1 MPGETFNAKATLEA
15 DVGRYVAG
23 IKQASDVTQK
33 LGAAGLITAKQQNQ
47 LEKSHAQGTRAITS
61 LTGATN
67 QAALA
72 QNRAAIATK
81 GSTNNLISQRYALYD
96 VSRTFLAVST
106 AILGTAAI
114 SAKLAIDYQRDFAAV
129 QRTTGVTGDAIGQL
143 KTKLV
148 DLTTVIPTSFKDIS
162 GIAAL
167 GGQLGIA
174 SGGIDD
180 FTSVVARLTATT
192 NLSSEAAG
200 TALGRFQALL
210 GTPSSEFENLGSSI
224 LKVGIN
230 SVATET
236 EIVNIATQISS
247 MGDFAGMTADQ
258 VVGLSGALASVGGKA
273 ELSRGT
279 VTRTF
284 TLMSKAVAE
293 GGDKLQN
300 FAAISG
306 VSASEFA
313 QAWGTENFAAVFQ
326 QFLSGLDAEGGNAI
340 ATLNELGI
348 TSVRDVPLLMR
359 LAGAGDVV
367 QQAFADAAT
376 GYSDATELGSQ
387 FAIIA
392 ETISAKLTDLGN
404 TLKGVI
410 ATVGEGGFGP
420 LTMMLD
426 VVQQLASAL
435 LAFSRNPIG
444 KFFLGAAAGAAVFV
458 GVVALIKGT
467 SALAGASLMAM
478 KTAQDSLTGA
488 AARSS
493 AVVKELAVTMVNM
506 ARGNAGAAASTAA
519 VTTGLTWQ
527 TSATET
533 ATVATRTLGATMKSV
548 MISTGIGA
556 AILGIAWAVEKL
568 STTFQSADA
577 KANAYFGDISGLSEA
592 IKEDTAAYDTAV
604 ADAERLG
611 KTFDES
617 AAGFTTFVSGTGEA
631 TATLNPFGEALATAS
646 DAQITLNENTSDT
659 TDKIVEQTAAIGDA
673 ARAVLAAALAN
684 SPDFQAAW
692 LANGD
697 AIESAGLDLQ
707 TFMDMTVA
715 DPQGAV
721 TYLDELIAKYNEMA
735 VAEGQA
741 HDAAILM
748 NDGSA
753 ERASDARL
761 DTIQKTIVGFTD
773 LKDAALG
780 MAGEIATAI
789 ASNDIFSG
797 LMGDAGAGLDD
808 GTDAA
813 EGFDNALKDLLTTE
827 YELTGNTV
835 SVQSALSSLGA
846 SLYENGN
853 TFSEYSAGGQAN
865 LAALQST
872 LSAMVTAA
880 GGDNVRLATMVAGLM
895 QQMTAMGYGAVNELS
910 FVQSFLAQITGG
922 KGTGGLLGVGLA
934 AQTAGVGLGQGF
946 AGGAKKAT
954 KAAKS
959 TAKEIRTLTDY
970 IKDLSG
976 VFSDAFDIRFGLDQS
991 LDSVADSY
999 QGLIDYSDDAAQA
1012 VRDAAQSIAEAD
1024 AKIRGL
1030 TAANTTLEYQLT
1042 VAREYGDVL
1051 RANEIIAEM
1060 AANNADLTKE
1070 QDDRTDSQK
1079 DLSKAQDAASK
1090 SLSGGTDA
1098 SREQRSQVLDLL
1110 SAYQDQITALA
1121 NTGLSQAA
1129 LAQKTAEL
1137 KQRFMDQLRQLG
1149 YNEAEVQRYA
1159 QSFDDL
1165 TYAISRVPRN
1175 LTISANTNPAIRAID
1190 EYTAHLRTAQ
1200 EAASALGSTNMTPA
1214 IDDAKMRKAA
1224 RGYELLASIDRIT
1237 ALMLATSNYNAK
1249 SAMESQI
1256 RTLTAVFN
1264 SGNYWAGGFTGRG
1277 GKYQPK
1283 GIVHGGEYVIPKE
1296 DVNQSTGLPYSN
1308 ALNNIGATTYHS
1320 TSNNYY
1326 GGGSVPTTNGIQL
1339 VEILPT
1345 QVQQI
1350 ADALYVM
1357 VTLDGRELTS
1367 AVNRTNSGSVKR
1379 GSN

>member
-15 DVGRYVAG
+15 EVGRYVAG
-23 IKQASDVTQK
+23 MKQAADATQK
-33 LGAAGLITAKQQNQ
+33 LGAAGLLTGKQNSQLDKIT
-47 LEKSHAQGTRAITS
+47 AQGTRAVTG

-67 QAALA
+67 QAAVA
-72 QNRAAIATK
+72 QGRVALATK

-106 AILGTAAI
+106 AILGAAAV

-143 KTKLV
+143 KTQLI
-148 DLTTVIPTSFKDIS
+148 DLSTTIPTSFKDIA

-167 GGQLGIA
+167 GGQLGISA
-174 SGGIDD
+174 NGIDD

-258 VVGLSGALASVGGKA
+258 VIGLSGALASVGGKA

-293 GGDKLQN
+293 GGEKLQN
-300 FAAISG
+300 FAATSN
-306 VSASEFA
+306 VSAAQFA
-313 QAWGTENFAAVFQ
+313 QAWGTEDFAAVFQ
-326 QFLSGLDAEGGNAI
+326 QFLQGIDAEGGNAI
-340 ATLNELGI
+340 AKLNELGI

-392 ETISAKLTDLGN
+392 ETISAKLTMLGN

-420 LTMMLD
+420 LTAMLD
-426 VVQQLASAL
+426 LVQKLASAL

-506 ARGNAGAAASTAA
+506 ARGNASAAASTAA

-527 TSATET
+527 ASATTT
-533 ATVATRTLGATMKSV
+533 ATAATRTLGATMKSV
-548 MISTGIGA
+548 LVSTGIGA
-556 AILGIAWAVEKL
+556 AVLGIAWAVTSL
-568 STTFQSADA
+568 SNALQSSGA
-577 KANAYFGDISGLSEA
+577 KAEAYFGDLSGLTEA
-592 IKEDTAAYDTAV
+592 INTDTDAYNSAKAAAEAANSVFDSSANAYRTITTEVTDSSTAH
-604 ADAERLG
+604 AQWADDLGTALDAE
-611 KTFDES
+611 
-617 AAGFTTFVSGTGEA
+617 V
-631 TATLNPFGEALATAS
+631 TLN
-646 DAQITLNENTSDT
+646 DAVSAVTTST
-659 TDKIVEQTAAIGDA
+659 HEQTV
-673 ARAVLAAALAN
+673 AVGENAK
-684 SPDFQAAW
+684 AW
-692 LANGD
+692 LANALVNNAAFQKFYEENQAQLEGMGFD
-697 AIESAGLDLQ
+697 LAAYLQATMASAGGGAAYIEPFYAQIESTRQATIAATDATDIYNTTLLDANSTYNTASSALDGLATLVERVDGAFGKATGIQQWSDLVNNA
-707 TFMDMTVA
+707 MGIEI
-715 DPQGAV
+715 DP
-721 TYLDELIAKYNEMA
+721 T
-735 VAEGQA
+735 
-741 HDAAILM
+741 
-748 NDGSA
+748 
-753 ERASDARL
+753 
-761 DTIQKTIVGFTD
+761 
-773 LKDAALG
+773 
-780 MAGEIATAI
+780 
-789 ASNDIFSG
+789 G
-797 LMGDAGAGLDD
+797 LEEEAAGAGELD
-808 GTDAA
+808 T
-813 EGFDNALKDLLTTE
+813 ALKDLLTTE

-835 SVQSALSSLGA
+835 AVQSALSGLGA

-853 TFSEYSAGGQAN
+853 TFSEYSASGQAN

-880 GGDNVRLATMVAGLM
+880 GGDNTRLATMVAGLM
-895 QQMTAMGYGAVNELS
+895 QQMTAMGYGAVNELA

-934 AQTAGVGLGQGF
+934 AQTAGVGLSQGF
-946 AGGAKKAT
+946 AGGAKKAA

-959 TAKEIRTLTDY
+959 TAKVVRTLTDY

-976 VFSDAFDIRFGLDQS
+976 VFSDAFEIRFGLDKS

-999 QGLIDYSDDAAQA
+999 QGLIDYADDAAQA

-1042 VAREYGDVL
+1042 VAQEYGDVL

-1070 QDDRTDSQK
+1070 QDDRADSQK
-1079 DLSKAQDAASK
+1079 DLKKAQDAASK
-1090 SLSGGTDA
+1090 SLSGGTEA

-1121 NTGLSQAA
+1121 NTGLSEAA
-1129 LAQKTAEL
+1129 LIQKTAQL
-1137 KQRFMDQLRQLG
+1137 KQQFMDQLRQLG
-1149 YNEAEVQRYA
+1149 YNESEVQRYA

-1165 TYAISRVPRN
+1165 TYAINQVPRN
-1175 LTISANTNPAIRAID
+1175 LTISADTNPAIRAVD

-1200 EAASALGSTNMTPA
+1200 DTANALNNIPIGA
-1214 IDDAKMRKAA
+1214 VFDDAAMQKNA
-1224 RGYELLASIDRIT
+1224 RGWKLLADIGYIT
-1237 ALMLATSNYNAK
+1237 SGMLATTNSNQKAAMYTQIVALQAK
-1249 SAMESQI
+1249 
-1256 RTLTAVFN
+1256 FD
-1264 SGNYWAGGFTGRG
+1264 SGNYWVGGFTGRG

-1296 DVNQSTGLPYSN
+1296 DVNQNTGLPYAN

-1326 GGGSVPTTNGIQL
+1326 GGGPVPTNTGIQL

-1350 ADALYVM
+1350 ADALYVR
-1357 VTLDGRELTS
+1357 VTLDGRELTG
-1367 AVNRTNSGSVKR
+1367 AINRTNSGSVKR